1 MGNDKPMGGFQNTV
15 FHYPIGISMEYR
27 RMLITLA
34 LLSAVVLCLC
44 LSGCQAQYRH
54 RELTLSDF
62 ESLYSDM
69 DLKEVFEKVGWSDRS
84 FGFGFIEYQY
94 DLVDGRVVVLFFS
107 GGQLRAEVQEKDG
120 TWTVLKLAERPKEP
134 AVWRIGKWV
143 LLAIAALGVGY
154 GVWRWRR
161 QRQKQAGQIQ

>member
-1 MGNDKPMGGFQNTV
+1 
-15 FHYPIGISMEYR
+15 
-27 RMLITLA
+27 MLMTRA
-34 LLSAVVLCLC
+34 LLSAVALSLSLC
-44 LSGCQAQYRH
+44 LSGCQAQDLH

-69 DLKEVFEKVGWSDRS
+69 SRKEIFEKVGWPDRT
-84 FGFGFIEYQY
+84 FGSGIIENQY
-94 DLVDGRVVVLFFS
+94 DLVDGRVVKLVFWS
-107 GGQLRAEVQEKDG
+107 ELRAEVQEKDG

-161 QRQKQAGQIQ
+161 QRQRRPA